1 MTMMQ
6 AAEGIDPAWFGIAM
20 HLHADCAH
28 QTAEYL
34 SYLGRLGFVNRPIIN
49 DSFICQPSI
58 AMYCKEEKAE
68 NYPGSS
74 SLFFS
79 VYIGKVTNSNEW
91 KEIFLITA
99 TTSGR
104 FIRPTHWTKWRS

>member
-34 SYLGRLGFVNRPIIN
+34 SYLGRHGFVNRPIIN
-49 DSFICQPSI
+49 GSFICQPSI

-68 NYPGSS
+68 NYPGSEAIHKQG
-74 SLFFS
+74 FF
-79 VYIGKVTNSNEW
+79 IGMYRIHADGVKINLLISTMLAFDFTQ
-91 KEIFLITA
+91 KE
-99 TTSGR
+99 
-104 FIRPTHWTKWRS
+104 